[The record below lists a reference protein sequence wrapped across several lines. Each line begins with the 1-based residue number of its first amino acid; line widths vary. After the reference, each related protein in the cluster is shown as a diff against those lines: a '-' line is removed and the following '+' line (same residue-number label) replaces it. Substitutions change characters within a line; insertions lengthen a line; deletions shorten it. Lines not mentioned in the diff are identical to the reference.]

1 MLSENSNHT
10 PEGSLK
16 RPDLLKLLCILTFI
30 GSGLASVSN
39 LFIYLSFD
47 EMLLLIDEYK
57 MLLPEMETI
66 LSGGK
71 RFFLTGFILYTLSFV
86 GAFNMWKLRKI
97 GFHLY
102 AVAQIF
108 ILISPVVFIKSY
120 PFSFIGL
127 IVTAIFIGAY
137 ASTLKFMKA

>member
-1 MLSENSNHT
+1 MLNENT
-10 PEGSLK
+10 TGEPLK

-39 LFIYLSFD
+39 MFIYLSFD
-47 EMLLLIDEYK
+47 EILLLKDEYVQI
-57 MLLPEMETI
+57 LPEMETI

-71 RFFLTGFILYTLSFV
+71 RFFLTGFIFYTLSLF
-86 GAFNMWKLRKI
+86 GALNMWKMRKI

-102 AVAQIF
+102 TGAQIF
-108 ILISPVVFIKSY
+108 ILILPVVFIESY

-127 IVTAIFIGAY
+127 IVTAIFVGAY
-137 ASTLKFMKA
+137 ASNLKFMKS

>member
-1 MLSENSNHT
+1 MLNDNSENRT
-10 PEGSLK
+10 GQPIK

-47 EMLLLIDEYK
+47 EILLLKDEYTQI
-57 MLLPEMETI
+57 LPEMETI

-71 RFFLTGFILYTLSFV
+71 RFFLTGFFLYTISLV

-102 AVAQIF
+102 TVAQLF
-108 ILISPVVFIKSY
+108 ILIMPVVFIKSY

-127 IVTAIFIGAY
+127 IVTAIFVGAY
-137 ASTLKFMKA
+137 ASNLKLMS

>member
-1 MLSENSNHT
+1 MLNDNYENRT
-10 PEGSLK
+10 GQPIK

-47 EMLLLIDEYK
+47 EILLLKDEYTQI
-57 MLLPEMETI
+57 LPEMETI

-71 RFFLTGFILYTLSFV
+71 RFFLTGFFLYTISLV
-86 GAFNMWKLRKI
+86 GACNMWKLRKI

-102 AVAQIF
+102 TVAQLF
-108 ILISPVVFIKSY
+108 ILIMPVVFIKSY

-127 IVTAIFIGAY
+127 IVTAIFVGAY
-137 ASTLKFMKA
+137 ASNLKLMS